1 MNMHKNARLTWMRRI
16 EMVDEVIRARAK
28 VSSVAMRFG
37 VSATTVRKWVGRYR
51 SLGETGLLDRSSRPR
66 RSPRAIATRTAL
78 VIVELRKKRLICA
91 RIAQTLKVSSATVSR
106 VLSRAGLSRLG
117 ALDPI
122 VPVMRYEHERPGDL
136 LHIDTKKLGCIEG
149 IGHRITGS
157 PKRHAHHAGF
167 EALFVAVDDHSRIG
181 FTQMHPDEGKASAI
195 AFLRAACAYY
205 ASLGVALRKILTDN
219 GPAFRSKAFGCVC
232 KALGL
237 KHAFTKP
244 YCPQTNGKAERFI
257 GSALREWAYG
267 FIYHHSNERTAML
280 NSWTHHYNWH
290 RPHQGIGGV
299 PPASR
304 LPRNNVLQ
312 VHT

>member
-1 MNMHKNARLTWMRRI
+1 
-16 EMVDEVIRARAK
+16 
-28 VSSVAMRFG
+28 
-37 VSATTVRKWVGRYR
+37 
-51 SLGETGLLDRSSRPR
+51 
-66 RSPRAIATRTAL
+66 
-78 VIVELRKKRLICA
+78 
-91 RIAQTLKVSSATVSR
+91 
-106 VLSRAGLSRLG
+106 
-117 ALDPI
+117 
-122 VPVMRYEHERPGDL
+122 
-136 LHIDTKKLGCIEG
+136 
-149 IGHRITGS
+149 
-157 PKRHAHHAGF
+157 
-167 EALFVAVDDHSRIG
+167 
-181 FTQMHPDEGKASAI
+181 MHPDEGKASAI

-232 KALGL
+232 QALGL

-267 FIYHHSNERTAML
+267 FIYHHSNQRTAML

-304 LPRNNVLQ
+304 LPGNNVLQ